1 MHLYLSSS
9 RFTGQWRSHDLP
21 LVEPSMRSSG
31 GQKQVSADLDRGHG
45 AHQLFFQR
53 ILGVQV
59 IYEALPWFDCCRLG
73 GPSCWGRR

>member
-1 MHLYLSSS
+1 
-9 RFTGQWRSHDLP
+9 
-21 LVEPSMRSSG
+21 MRSSG